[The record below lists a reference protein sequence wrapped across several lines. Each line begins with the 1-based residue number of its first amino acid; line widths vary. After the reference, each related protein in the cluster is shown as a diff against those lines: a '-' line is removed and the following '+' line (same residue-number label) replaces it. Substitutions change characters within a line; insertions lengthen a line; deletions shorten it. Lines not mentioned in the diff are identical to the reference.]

1 MPLEDGLTT
10 TVDSSYSTYMENHN
24 DFINYNDFEEA
35 VDAAQVSLIRERLLD
50 EPDIDFPD
58 EPADDYFDE
67 PDLDFGFE
75 FDSAMASV
83 GWGTDED
90 YGYYGDDGGEW

>member
-1 MPLEDGLTT
+1 MD
-10 TVDSSYSTYMENHN
+10 Y
-24 DFINYNDFEEA
+24 
-35 VDAAQVSLIRERLLD
+35 
-50 EPDIDFPD
+50 IDFPD

-75 FDSAMASV
+75 FDSAMESV

-90 YGYYGDDGGEW
+90 YGYYGEDGE